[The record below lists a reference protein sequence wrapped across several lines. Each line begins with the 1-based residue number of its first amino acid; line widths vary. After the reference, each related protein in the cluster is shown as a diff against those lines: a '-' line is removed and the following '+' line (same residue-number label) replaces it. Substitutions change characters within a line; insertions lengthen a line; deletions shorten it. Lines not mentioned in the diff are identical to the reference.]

1 MSARLRKA
9 IGGLAMLVFLAAY
22 IWLMATLGQRLPDQW
37 LAKLAFYLVA
47 GTAWGAPLI
56 PLIAWMNRGR

>member
-9 IGGLAMLVFLAAY
+9 IGGAAMLVFLAAY
-22 IWLMATLGQRLPDQW
+22 IWAMTTLGQKVPNQA

-47 GTAWGAPLI
+47 GTAWGLPLI

>member
-1 MSARLRKA
+1 MQGSTR
-9 IGGLAMLVFLAAY
+9 Y
-22 IWLMATLGQRLPDQW
+22 IWAMTMLGQMVPPMW

-47 GTAWGAPLI
+47 GTAWGLPLI

>member
-22 IWLMATLGQRLPDQW
+22 IWAMSTLGQMVPDMW
-37 LAKLAFYLVA
+37 AAKLAFYLVA
-47 GTAWGAPLI
+47 GTAWGLPLI